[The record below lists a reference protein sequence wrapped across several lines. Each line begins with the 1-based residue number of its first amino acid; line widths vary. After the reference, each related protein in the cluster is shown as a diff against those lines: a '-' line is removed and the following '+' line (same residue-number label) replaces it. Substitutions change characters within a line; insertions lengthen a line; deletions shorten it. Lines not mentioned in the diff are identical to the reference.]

1 MLRGKFLSLILMVTA
16 FLGVA
21 IWSVWNYDRAFNAVT
36 RYTQLS
42 AWALAQLELE
52 IRGFDEA
59 LSLYRTGSTSQ
70 KEMNKRFDIA
80 WNRLDVFLHGEEAK
94 PVRTRFGA
102 EQAAGKIMT
111 LFEKYEQA
119 VVSGERDSKEL
130 ARFAEE
136 LARDLAAIRDVMVK
150 NFTGPSAIAQREVL
164 NSSRIQ
170 NFFILAFLMLAT
182 VVMLLMLFREVRH
195 QHFLA
200 WNDALTRLPNRAS
213 LIKHLKQL
221 TGHKGGRSS
230 VTVCLVDLGHFR
242 EVNDSLGYEVG
253 DALLTQL
260 AERIRAV
267 SVDGIF
273 AARTGSDEFA
283 IIISGVMPTYL
294 RFPFL
299 EQLRN
304 ELAGLALAT
313 DPAHRVRVFMGVSQ
327 YVRPVHTP
335 EEMLLFAD
343 IALDSAKRKRLNR
356 YVVFSSS
363 MYQHYLRN
371 RRLSTEL
378 RELIQHHSNL
388 QLSLYYQPIVRGQ
401 GRVRLGAEVLIRWN
415 HPEYGFIPPLDII
428 SLAEDNGLGEALGL
442 WIFRRLQHDLATF
455 PSDLIEPLEISV
467 NLSSSMFTMELAAQ
481 LDENMREGPLS
492 LQQLIVE
499 LTETI
504 ALDDIELSKQII
516 DTLRHIGVRVAL
528 DDFGTGW
535 SSFSYLRELYFDKLK
550 IDRSFITA
558 IDNDTRQA
566 LFVEAITSL
575 SHQLGVRVV
584 AEGVENN
591 DELKAVL
598 SIGVDEIQ
606 GYFYSRPL
614 PLQDFLLFCHRYFIN
629 RSIMQEVALG

>member
-1 MLRGKFLSLILMVTA
+1 MLRGKFVSLILMVTA

-52 IRGFDEA
+52 VHGFGEA
-59 LSLYRTGSTSQ
+59 LELYRAGSASQ
-70 KEMNKRFDIA
+70 EEMNKRFDIA

-94 PVRTRFGA
+94 SVRSRFGA
-102 EQAAGKIMT
+102 DQAAGKLMF
-111 LFEKYEQA
+111 LFEEYEQD
-119 VVSGERDSKEL
+119 VVSGKRDSARL
-130 ARFAEE
+130 ARFSVE
-136 LARDLAAIRDVMVK
+136 LTHDLAAIRDVMVK
-150 NFTGPSAIAQREVL
+150 NFTGPSAIAQRDLL
-164 NSSRIQ
+164 NESRTQ
-170 NFFILAFLMLAT
+170 NFVILAFLMLAT
-182 VVMLLMLFREVRH
+182 MVMLVMLFREVRH
-195 QHFLA
+195 QQFLA
-200 WNDALTRLPNRAS
+200 WNDPLTRLPNRAA
-213 LIKHLKQL
+213 LIKHLKQRSAYR
-221 TGHKGGRSS
+221 GGGSS
-230 VTVCLVDLGHFR
+230 ITVCLVDLGHFR

-253 DALLTQL
+253 DALLAQL
-260 AERIRAV
+260 AERIRGV
-267 SVDGIF
+267 SADGIF

-283 IIISGVMPTYL
+283 IVISGVMPSYL

-299 EQLRN
+299 EQLRT
-304 ELAGLALAT
+304 ELAELAFAA
-313 DPAHRVRVFMGVSQ
+313 DPAHRVRVFMGISQ
-327 YVRPVHTP
+327 YVRPVNSP

-343 IALDSAKRKRLNR
+343 IALDSAKRRRLHR
-356 YVVFSSS
+356 YVVFSSV

-371 RRLSTEL
+371 RRLSAEL
-378 RELIQHHSNL
+378 RELINCVDCQ
-388 QLSLYYQPIVRGQ
+388 QLALYYQPIVRGQ
-401 GRVRLGAEVLIRWN
+401 GAVRLGAEVLIRWN

-428 SLAEDNGLGEALGL
+428 SLAEENGVGEALGL
-442 WIFRRLQHDLATF
+442 WIFRRLQHDLAIF

-467 NLSSSMFTMELAAQ
+467 NLSSSMFNMGLATQ
-481 LDENMREGPLS
+481 VEDRMSNGPLG

-516 DTLRHIGVRVAL
+516 NSLRQIGVRVAL

-584 AEGVENN
+584 AEGVENH

-614 PLQDFLLFCHRYFIN
+614 TLNDFLQFCHRYFIN

>member
-1 MLRGKFLSLILMVTA
+1 MLRGKFLSLLLMVTT

-21 IWSVWNYDRAFNAVT
+21 ILSIWNYDRAFNAVT

-42 AWALAQLELE
+42 AWALAQMELE
-52 IRGFDEA
+52 VHGFDEA
-59 LSLYRTGSTSQ
+59 LSLYRAGSISQ
-70 KEMNKRFDIA
+70 EEMNKRFDIA

-136 LARDLAAIRDVMVK
+136 LARDLAAIRDLMVK

-164 NSSRIQ
+164 NSSRTQ

-200 WNDALTRLPNRAS
+200 WNDALTHLPNRAS
-213 LIKHLKQL
+213 LIKHLKQQ
-221 TGHKGGRSS
+221 TGHKGRPRS
-230 VTVCLVDLGHFR
+230 VTICLVDLGHFR
-242 EVNDSLGYEVG
+242 EVNNSLGYEVG
-253 DALLTQL
+253 DVLLTQL

-283 IIISGVMPTYL
+283 VIISDVMPTYL
-294 RFPFL
+294 HFPFL

-304 ELAGLALAT
+304 ELAELALAT
-313 DPAHRVRVFMGVSQ
+313 DPAHRVKVFMGISQ
-327 YVRPVHTP
+327 YVRPVHSP
-335 EEMLLFAD
+335 EEMLLSAD
-343 IALDSAKRKRLNR
+343 IALDNAKRKRRNH

-378 RELIQHHSNL
+378 RELIQHPDDL
-388 QLSLYYQPIVRGQ
+388 QLSLYYQPIVRSQ
-401 GRVRLGAEVLIRWN
+401 GTARLGAEVLIRWN

-428 SLAEDNGLGEALGL
+428 SLAEENGLGEALGL
-442 WIFRRLQHDLATF
+442 WILRRLQHDLATF
-455 PSDLIEPLEISV
+455 PNDLIELLEISV
-467 NLSSSMFTMELAAQ
+467 NLSSSMFNLGLAAQ
-481 LDENMREGPLS
+481 LEEHIQKGPLS

-504 ALDDIELSKQII
+504 ALDDIKLSKQII
-516 DTLRHIGVRVAL
+516 QTLRQVGVRVAL

-550 IDRSFITA
+550 IDRSFITN
-558 IDNDTRQA
+558 IGNDTRQA
-566 LFVEAITSL
+566 LFVEAITTL

-591 DELKAVL
+591 EELKAVL
-598 SIGVDEIQ
+598 RIGVDEIQ
-606 GYFYSRPL
+606 GYFYSKPL
-614 PLQDFLLFCHRYFIN
+614 PLQDFLLFCHRYFVN
-629 RSIMQEVALG
+629 RMVMSVVS

>member
-1 MLRGKFLSLILMVTA
+1 MVDLKVMAYFKLSP
-16 FLGVA
+16 
-21 IWSVWNYDRAFNAVT
+21 ST
-36 RYTQLS
+36 RNWDS
-42 AWALAQLELE
+42 A
-52 IRGFDEA
+52 
-59 LSLYRTGSTSQ
+59 
-70 KEMNKRFDIA
+70 FDIA
-80 WNRLDVFLHGEEAK
+80 WNRLDVFLHGKEAK
-94 PVRTRFGA
+94 PVRSRFGA

-111 LFEKYEQA
+111 LFEKYEQY
-119 VVSGERDSKEL
+119 VVNGERNSTEL
-130 ARFAEE
+130 ARLAEE
-136 LARDLAAIRDVMVK
+136 LDRDLEAIRDVMVK

-164 NSSRIQ
+164 NSSRTQ

-182 VVMLLMLFREVRH
+182 VLMLLMLFREVRH

-200 WNDALTRLPNRAS
+200 WNDALTHLPNRAS

-221 TGHKGGRSS
+221 TGHKRPKS
-230 VTVCLVDLGHFR
+230 VTICLVDLGHFR

-253 DALLTQL
+253 DALLMQL

-267 SVDGIF
+267 SVEGIF

-283 IIISGVMPTYL
+283 VIISGAMPTYL

-304 ELAGLALAT
+304 ELAELALAT

-327 YVRPVHTP
+327 YVRPVHSP

-343 IALDSAKRKRLNR
+343 IALDSAKRKRLNN

-378 RELIQHHSNL
+378 RELIQHPDDL
-388 QLSLYYQPIVRGQ
+388 QLSLYYQPIVRSQ
-401 GRVRLGAEVLIRWN
+401 GTVRLGAEVLIRWN
-415 HPEYGFIPPLDII
+415 HPEYGFIPPPDII
-428 SLAEDNGLGEALGL
+428 SLAEENGLGEALGL
-442 WIFRRLQHDLATF
+442 WILRRLQHDLATF
-455 PSDLIEPLEISV
+455 PNDLIEQLEISV
-467 NLSSSMFTMELAAQ
+467 NLSSSMFNLGLAAQ
-481 LDENMREGPLS
+481 LEEHIKNGPLS

-504 ALDDIELSKQII
+504 ALDDIKLSKQII
-516 DTLRHIGVRVAL
+516 QTLRQVGVRVAL

-550 IDRSFITA
+550 IDRSFITD
-558 IDNDTRQA
+558 IGNDTRQA
-566 LFVEAITSL
+566 LFVEAITTL

-591 DELKAVL
+591 EELKAVL

-606 GYFYSRPL
+606 GYFYSKPL
-614 PLQDFLLFCHRYFIN
+614 PLQDFLLFCHRYFVN
-629 RSIMQEVALG
+629 RMVMSVVL